1 MIKILID
8 SSSDIDATEAAE
20 LGVTLLPMQ
29 IRFGDTEYADG
40 VNLSHAEFFN
50 KLIECDELPQTSQIN
65 EYRFDECFE
74 RLTSDGDE
82 VIAIV
87 ISSKLSGT
95 YDCACRAAQKYGDKV
110 HVIDSLN
117 ASAGERILCMHALKL
132 IKDGRAA
139 AEIAAELNEKK
150 KSIKL
155 LALLGTLE
163 YLRKGGRISS
173 AVAAAGKL
181 FSIRPVISITDGEVK
196 MEGKA
201 MGSKHGGNLL
211 TKFVDKYGIDF
222 DMPYALVYSG
232 LSDALLEKYVED
244 SAALWT
250 GKTDSIPRHMIG
262 STIGTHIG
270 PGAIGVAFFSK

>member
-74 RLTSDGDE
+74 RLTSDGGE

-150 KSIKL
+150 KSIKQI
-155 LALLGTLE
+155 
-163 YLRKGGRISS
+163 GR
-173 AVAAAGKL
+173 AHV
-181 FSIRPVISITDGEVK
+181 
-196 MEGKA
+196 
-201 MGSKHGGNLL
+201 
-211 TKFVDKYGIDF
+211 
-222 DMPYALVYSG
+222 
-232 LSDALLEKYVED
+232 
-244 SAALWT
+244 
-250 GKTDSIPRHMIG
+250 
-262 STIGTHIG
+262 
-270 PGAIGVAFFSK
+270 

>member
-181 FSIRPVISITDGEVK
+181 FSIRPVISIPTARSK
-196 MEGKA
+196 WKA
-201 MGSKHGGNLL
+201 RRWGPS
-211 TKFVDKYGIDF
+211 T
-222 DMPYALVYSG
+222 
-232 LSDALLEKYVED
+232 
-244 SAALWT
+244 AA
-250 GKTDSIPRHMIG
+250 I
-262 STIGTHIG
+262 
-270 PGAIGVAFFSK
+270 F